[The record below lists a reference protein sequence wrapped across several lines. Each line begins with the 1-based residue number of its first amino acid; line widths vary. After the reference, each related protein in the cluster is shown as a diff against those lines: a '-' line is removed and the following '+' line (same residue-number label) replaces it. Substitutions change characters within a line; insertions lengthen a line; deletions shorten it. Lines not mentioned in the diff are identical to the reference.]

1 MIDCSAPSSPSA
13 TERVANTFDPPTTW
27 SQLKRA
33 LLDLLMSA
41 NAIQEAA
48 TNLLSLRQ
56 RPSETVLEFNIRFR
70 SAIARFESAGERAG
84 PNRPPLV
91 ALYVSHYESV
101 VKPSLQC
108 LQYTGKPAVSL
119 KEAMEKTRRHEAA
132 GISGNISAI
141 AFNHPDRTATHSV
154 NRQTR
159 YRSENRSKKPKWDRD
174 ARSNTRPK
182 DTRSKVARPVCEH
195 PTCRKRVGH
204 TTENCFVR
212 KREAGDTERR
222 RRKSG
227 PSRDRKAGKKHDS
240 DAE

>member
-1 MIDCSAPSSPSA
+1 MIVGLKAKSVCPGDEKFADNVALEHIVLIAEGTCVTLLQQLLQGMIDCSAPPSPPA
-13 TERVANTFDPPTTW
+13 TERVANTFDPPPTR

-33 LLDLLMSA
+33 LLDLLMPA

-70 SAIARFESAGERAG
+70 SAITQFESAVERAG

-108 LQYTGKPAVSL
+108 LQYTEKPAVSL

-141 AFNHPDRTATHSV
+141 AFNHPGRTATHSV
-154 NRQTR
+154 DRQTR
-159 YRSENRSKKPKWDRD
+159 YRSDDR
-174 ARSNTRPK
+174 
-182 DTRSKVARPVCEH
+182 
-195 PTCRKRVGH
+195 
-204 TTENCFVR
+204 
-212 KREAGDTERR
+212 
-222 RRKSG
+222 
-227 PSRDRKAGKKHDS
+227 
-240 DAE
+240 